1 MWPQCGAAAG
11 TPSPHE
17 AHTGIA
23 VFSRPAHKGLHGNF
37 PRGEIGPA
45 AVDKRKAR
53 SIYTPFHGAPPASA
67 RWRAYEALTEMLA
80 NRLPIAIG
88 SAGFDGAPGLRRAGP
103 TPVPGCLTGE
113 SEERETW
120 TAGSLRAASS
130 REDAAGRDF
139 GGTRFR
145 SHHGS

>member
-1 MWPQCGAAAG
+1 MSRIRDPQRARTTEECGRSTARLPG

-17 AHTGIA
+17 ALTG
-23 VFSRPAHKGLHGNF
+23 
-37 PRGEIGPA
+37 
-45 AVDKRKAR
+45 
-53 SIYTPFHGAPPASA
+53 
-67 RWRAYEALTEMLA
+67 MLA